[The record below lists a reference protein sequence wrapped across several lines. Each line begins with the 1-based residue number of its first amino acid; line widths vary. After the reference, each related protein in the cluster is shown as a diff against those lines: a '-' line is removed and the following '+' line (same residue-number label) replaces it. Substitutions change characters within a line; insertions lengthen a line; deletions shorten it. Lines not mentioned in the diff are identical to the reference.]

1 MHPSISHIVINHVSI
16 STRPDFNNTSSDEEE
31 IDNNPSTHKISLTTP
46 SSLHDSKSLSL
57 PPLTSTTDILGN
69 ISSSDDSSS
78 ESEDS
83 SGEEEEE
90 EGEINDEVEK
100 STEENTRFILEQV
113 NSLERLL
120 YKGASF
126 ICPFM

>member
-1 MHPSISHIVINHVSI
+1 MSI

-31 IDNNPSTHKISLTTP
+31 IGNNANTHKISLMT
-46 SSLHDSKSLSL
+46 SKSLHDTKSSSL

-69 ISSSDDSSS
+69 ISSSDDDSNS

-90 EGEINDEVEK
+90 EEGEVHDKVEK
-100 STEENTRFILEQV
+100 TTEESTMFFLEQV

-120 YKGASF
+120 YRGPSF